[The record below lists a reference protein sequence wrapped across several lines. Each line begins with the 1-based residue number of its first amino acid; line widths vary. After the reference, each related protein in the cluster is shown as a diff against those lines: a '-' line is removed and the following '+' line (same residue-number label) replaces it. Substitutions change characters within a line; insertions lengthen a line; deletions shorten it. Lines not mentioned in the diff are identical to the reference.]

1 MKKNLLYIGIL
12 ACATLCA
19 ACSEDE
25 LRDSNMA
32 ASPGE
37 VHFWGA
43 IKKQSN
49 LSSTTRSNTT
59 DYLDDYIILN
69 KTNNIFGTF
78 YIWQTI
84 EETDKTLNYFQQY
97 EKAEGEQGYL
107 VVAGGETSERLN
119 WHDKESEHT
128 FYAWTQPNVTN
139 ETDATEQITGGVNM
153 TLPSF
158 GEQSS
163 PMTTDGLSG
172 TVIYGTN
179 AETKLEQFIITKKG
193 PISYDNWGQ
202 DVGLFFERPIAKIKL
217 LGVIYIDAM
226 GAIDME
232 SVKECT
238 IYFPN
243 MVNKATFTPL
253 SKTVLTATDKKGITW
268 KWDKGNNDNEDNE
281 DNEEKVADSL
291 YVHPF
296 KFGKSTPD
304 DNVGTSSSTDN
315 VGIEHDAGFFI
326 ITANV
331 PSGENTTATKSYTGT
346 LNSLNLS
353 SSGESVK
360 ELKAGEC
367 MQLFLTITDGGGVGV
382 GYSIQNWST
391 SGNKELPQ
399 YRIPGVYNEDDA
411 ERLLEALQKAADSPD
426 TYTFPEGVED
436 LVVKTSEGGTQTETY
451 DINLF
456 THIDLNSIEINIT
469 EIKIP
474 DNCTLKGNGY
484 NITLPNGSITGNN
497 IENLYVNE
505 QPYPNEN
512 GESGTNEPSGSDA
525 TGDPTT

>member
-69 KTNNIFGTF
+69 ETNNIFGTF

-84 EETDKTLNYFQQY
+84 EETDKTLNYYFQQY

-107 VVAGGETSERLN
+107 VVAGSETSERLN
-119 WHDKESEHT
+119 WHDKESKHT
-128 FYAWTQPNVTN
+128 FYAWTQPNV
-139 ETDATEQITGGVNM
+139 TDATEQITGGVNM
-153 TLPSF
+153 TLPNF

-163 PMTTDGLSG
+163 PTTANEPSG
-172 TVIYGTN
+172 KVIYGTN
-179 AETKLEQFIITKKG
+179 AETKLEQFIVTKKG

-202 DVGLFFERPIAKIKL
+202 DVALYFERPIAKIKL
-217 LGVIYIDAM
+217 LGVIYIDAN

-232 SVKECT
+232 NVKKCT

-253 SKTVLTATDKKGITW
+253 SETILTATEEKGITW
-268 KWDKGNNDNEDNE
+268 EWNKNNK
-281 DNEEKVADSL
+281 EKVADSL

-296 KFGKSTPD
+296 KFGSST
-304 DNVGTSSSTDN
+304 STDN
-315 VGIEHDAGFFI
+315 VGIEQDAGFFI
-326 ITANV
+326 ITADV
-331 PSGENTTATKSYTGT
+331 PSGNSTATKSYTGT

-360 ELKAGEC
+360 ELKAGES

-391 SGNKELPQ
+391 SGNKDLPQ
-399 YRIPGVYNEDDA
+399 YRIPGVYNEEDA
-411 ERLLEALQKAADSPD
+411 KRLLEALTSTDPNALDEIKDLLVLTSD
-426 TYTFPEGVED
+426 EGV
-436 LVVKTSEGGTQTETY
+436 TPETY
-451 DINLF
+451 VINLF
-456 THIDLNSIEINIT
+456 THVNWSGQTIT
-469 EIKIP
+469 IP
-474 DNCTLKGNGY
+474 TGYTLKGNGY
-484 NITLPNGSITGNN
+484 NVTLGENGSITGQREN
-497 IENLYVNE
+497 IYIDGKKDSTSSNTGGEDS
-505 QPYPNEN
+505 QP
-512 GESGTNEPSGSDA
+512 
-525 TGDPTT
+525 

>member
-12 ACATLCA
+12 VCATLCA

-69 KTNNIFGTF
+69 ETNNIFGTF

-84 EETDKTLNYFQQY
+84 EETDKTLNYYFQQY

-107 VVAGGETSERLN
+107 VVAGSETSERLN

-163 PMTTDGLSG
+163 PTTTDGLSG

-202 DVGLFFERPIAKIKL
+202 DVALYFERPIAKIKL
-217 LGVIYIDAM
+217 LGVIYIAAD

-232 SVKECT
+232 NVKKCT

-253 SKTVLTATDKKGITW
+253 SKTVLKATQNKGITW
-268 KWDKGNNDNEDNE
+268 KWDKDNK
-281 DNEEKVADSL
+281 EKVADSL

-296 KFGKSTPD
+296 TFGSSTSD

-391 SGNKELPQ
+391 SGNKDLPQ
-399 YRIPGVYNEDDA
+399 YRIPGVYNEEDA
-411 ERLLEALQKAADSPD
+411 KRLLEALIQSPN
-426 TYTFPEGVED
+426 TFPTGVED
-436 LVVKTSEGGTQTETY
+436 LVVETGTESNKTYE
-451 DINLF
+451 INLF
-456 THIDLNSIEINIT
+456 THIDWSRIQSGTINI
-469 EIKIP
+469 P
-474 DNCTLKGNGY
+474 SNCTLKGNGY
-484 NITLPNGSITGNN
+484 NITLKKEDPSITITGK
-497 IENLYVNE
+497 IENLYINGVKQKDTSEDNSGNE
-505 QPYPNEN
+505 ETPQ
-512 GESGTNEPSGSDA
+512 A
-525 TGDPTT
+525 

>member
-69 KTNNIFGTF
+69 ETNNIFGTF

-84 EETDKTLNYFQQY
+84 EETDKTLNYYFQQY

-107 VVAGGETSERLN
+107 VVAGSETSKRLN
-119 WHDKESEHT
+119 WHDKESKHT
-128 FYAWTQPNVTN
+128 FYAWTQPNV
-139 ETDATEQITGGVNM
+139 TDATEQITGGVNM
-153 TLPSF
+153 TLPNF

-163 PMTTDGLSG
+163 PTTANEPSG
-172 TVIYGTN
+172 KVIYGTN
-179 AETKLEQFIITKKG
+179 AETKLEQFIVTKKG

-226 GAIDME
+226 GAMDME

-243 MVNKATFTPL
+243 MVSEATFTPL
-253 SKTVLTATDKKGITW
+253 SETVLTETQNKGITW
-268 KWDKGNNDNEDNE
+268 KWDKDNK
-281 DNEEKVADSL
+281 EKVADSL

-296 KFGKSTPD
+296 TFD
-304 DNVGTSSSTDN
+304 SSTSDDN

-326 ITANV
+326 ITADV
-331 PSGENTTATKSYTGT
+331 PYGDATVPKSYTGT

-367 MQLFLTITDGGGVGV
+367 MQLFLTIADGGGVGV
-382 GYSIQNWST
+382 GYSIVNWST
-391 SGNKELPQ
+391 SGNKELSQ
-399 YRIPGVYNEDDA
+399 YRIPGVYNEEDA
-411 ERLLEALQKAADSPD
+411 KRLLEVLIQSP
-426 TYTFPEGVED
+426 TTFPTGVED
-436 LVVKTSEGGTQTETY
+436 LVVETGTGPNETY

-484 NITLPNGSITGNN
+484 NIKLKEGDSSITITGK
-497 IENLYVNE
+497 IKNLYVNGVK
-505 QPYPNEN
+505 QPDTPEDN
-512 GESGTNEPSGSDA
+512 SGSEE
-525 TGDPTT
+525 TPQP